1 MRAFIAI
8 IAISSQIAGEL
19 EPPLE
24 FAERSLHRTMTRGDG
39 DRRNGR
45 RLSGHLTFGS
55 RADGWTRPGGQL
67 LRGKHAKAIL
77 TGLCA
82 A

>member
-24 FAERSLHRTMTRGDG
+24 FAERSLRRTMTRGDG

-45 RLSGHLTFGS
+45 RLVV
-55 RADGWTRPGGQL
+55 
-67 LRGKHAKAIL
+67 I
-77 TGLCA
+77 
-82 A
+82 

>member
-1 MRAFIAI
+1 MMRAFIAI

-24 FAERSLHRTMTRGDG
+24 LPSALYTRTMTRGDG

-45 RLSGHLTFGS
+45 RLVV
-55 RADGWTRPGGQL
+55 
-67 LRGKHAKAIL
+67 I
-77 TGLCA
+77 
-82 A
+82 

>member
-1 MRAFIAI
+1 MRAFIAT

-24 FAERSLHRTMTRGDG
+24 FAERSLHPTMTRGDG

-45 RLSGHLTFGS
+45 RLVV
-55 RADGWTRPGGQL
+55 
-67 LRGKHAKAIL
+67 I
-77 TGLCA
+77 
-82 A
+82 